1 MTEPA
6 EQLRERLER
15 ELRSQA
21 ERIQR
26 LEQSLRDT
34 AHQHEELERSVREQL
49 AALSAQAVTP
59 GPQASFAWLLA
70 AVQKMARA
78 ASREAVYETLAE
90 QIHQAGARSAVFAV
104 REQVATC
111 YAARGFRQ
119 NGEGL
124 SQLAI
129 PLASCE
135 SFSKV
140 CETHLPLKADVSGL
154 GSRELLAALEIS
166 DGATILLVPIQQ
178 GHSISAIVLSE
189 PAQEEA
195 MPLEALQVLAEFASA
210 HLSRL
215 SAEGG
220 AAQTEGAVAREER
233 AGDEAPTEAAS
244 VEPAL
249 VEPEAQTVVQAANP
263 APAEAAAP
271 SEGLPSA
278 PMTAAQPA
286 VNVEQLSE
294 AEEKVHRDAKR
305 FSRLLVS
312 EIELYNKTKVA
323 EGRKNRDLYSR
334 LKTDIERSRQTYQKR
349 FGNTAARQF
358 DYFHEELVRTLAQG
372 DPSLLGP
379 DYPGPTM

>member
-59 GPQASFAWLLA
+59 GPRASFAWLLA

-78 ASREAVYETLAE
+78 ASLEAIYETLAG

-104 REQVATC
+104 REQSATC

-119 NGEGL
+119 NGESL
-124 SQLAI
+124 RQLAI

-140 CETHLPLKADVSGL
+140 CETRLPLKADVAGL
-154 GSRELLAALEIS
+154 GSRELLSALEIS

-189 PAQEEA
+189 QTQEEA
-195 MPLEALQVLAEFASA
+195 LPLEALQVLAEFASA

-215 SAEGG
+215 SAE
-220 AAQTEGAVAREER
+220 AGAVQAEGTAAREER

-244 VEPAL
+244 VKPAL
-249 VEPEAQTVVQAANP
+249 VEPEAQTVVQAASP
-263 APAEAAAP
+263 APAEAVAP

-278 PMTAAQPA
+278 PMAAQPA

-294 AEEKVHRDAKR
+294 AEQKVHRDAKR

-349 FGNTAARQF
+349 FGNTTATQF

-372 DPSLLGP
+372 DPSVLGP